1 MRAAPCLGR
10 IEETPDGIRGDVRI
24 LISFFTGNV
33 FRLCCGVSKDAL
45 PYRWNLLNKR
55 RTWINQKCTI
65 QKFCHFAQ
73 DLVCKCLN

>member
-33 FRLCCGVSKDAL
+33 FRLCGEVSKDAL

-55 RTWINQKCTI
+55 
-65 QKFCHFAQ
+65 
-73 DLVCKCLN
+73 LNKGGKHNV